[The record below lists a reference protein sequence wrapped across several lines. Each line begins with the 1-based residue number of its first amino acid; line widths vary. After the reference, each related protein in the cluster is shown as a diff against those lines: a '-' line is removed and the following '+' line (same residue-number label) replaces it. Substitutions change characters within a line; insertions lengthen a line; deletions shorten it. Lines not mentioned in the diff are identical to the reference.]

1 MTTVGIVGLGKIGGA
16 LAGNLLSTGF
26 DVIGFSLSPKS
37 GFVKAGGVFAS
48 SIQQVGK
55 EAGVIVFSLPTAK
68 EVKSTVDALL
78 EECREGQIVIDI
90 TGYSLAEKREQ
101 AKRLEA
107 RGVTSLDCE
116 MSGLPFMVENRTAVI
131 FKSGKQDAVD
141 KTEHVFDAMVSNHTY
156 LGEFGSATKMKLL
169 HNMMV
174 AAHNQVAA
182 EVINLARKSGLDSRA
197 VVETLG
203 SGPAGSPM
211 FSIKAPIMISRD
223 WEQGAGPFHS
233 MARYLTRVLKLAEEV
248 GASTPL
254 LDATF
259 KFYERAEQEGR
270 GNQDIAATIELL
282 EAAGR

>member
-16 LAGNLLSTGF
+16 LAGNLLSAGF

-116 MSGLPFMVENRTAVI
+116 MSGLPFMVANRTAVI
-131 FKSGKQDAVD
+131 FKSGPQEAIAKA
-141 KTEHVFDAMVSNHTY
+141 EGVFDAMVSNHPY
-156 LGEFGSATKMKLL
+156 LGEFGSASKMKLL

-182 EVINLARKSGLDSRA
+182 EVINLAQKSGLDPES
-197 VVETLG
+197 VVESLG

-211 FSIKAPIMISRD
+211 FSIKAPLMISRD
-223 WEQGAGPFHS
+223 FEEGAGPFHS
-233 MARYLTRVLKLAEEV
+233 MARYLELVSELARQV
-248 GASTPL
+248 GATTPL
-254 LDATF
+254 LDQTL
-259 KFYERAEQEGR
+259 KFYERADREGR
-270 GNQDIAATIELL
+270 AEQDIAAVIEML
-282 EAAGR
+282 ETDEK